1 MPLVRR
7 LAESQQQAQ
16 APRLL
21 LARSGEP
28 VQAMALQQQ
37 PELSESQQSLAWPL
51 RESQLALRQQML
63 LRSQV
68 QPELQL
74 MQQVQPE
81 LQMVQQV
88 LAVAVPGS
96 AHSLP
101 VAP

>member
-1 MPLVRR
+1 LVRR

-51 RESQLALRQQML
+51 RESQLALRQQVL
-63 LRSQV
+63 LRSRV
-68 QPELQL
+68 QA
-74 MQQVQPE
+74 E

-88 LAVAVPGS
+88 QAVAVPGS